1 MSYYD
6 LDAILTDAE
15 KAPCKFEIEV
25 PGLGYLDNNPSQPL
39 KANAPVSLPLWLAEL
54 LALANRSANSQDSAP
69 FLTLSMPNTLSNEVL
84 SALKADPRAVP
95 LRDQSHNFYA
105 LATRMLDLF
114 EEPDMCAVLRRTFVT
129 RAGEAALHARKAGA
143 SDDYKVAG
151 GEEFMRGLEAWE
163 RALFLRAHDGAKDS
177 KSWMEGVKRQVWP
190 FEPLLDVQ
198 AGGNGIQQMD

>member
-15 KAPCKFEIEV
+15 KVPCKFEIEV
-25 PGLGYLDNNPSQPL
+25 PDLGYLDNNPSHPL
-39 KANAPVSLPLWLAEL
+39 KAHTPVSLPLWLAEL
-54 LALANRSANSQDSAP
+54 LAIANRSANSQDSSP
-69 FLTLSMPNTLSNEVL
+69 FLTLSMPQTLSSEVT

-105 LATRMLDLF
+105 LATRMMEIF
-114 EEPDMCAVLRRTFVT
+114 EDPDMCAVLRRTFVT
-129 RAGEAALHARKAGA
+129 RAGETALHARKAGA

-151 GEEFMRGLEAWE
+151 GEDFMRGLEAWE

-177 KSWMEGVKRQVWP
+177 KVWMEGVKK
-190 FEPLLDVQ
+190 
-198 AGGNGIQQMD
+198 